1 MLKEI
6 IVQHVKKERKS
17 KGLREQQKAPLI
29 MNVFTGK
36 MTSAVK
42 VVLGENHI
50 LVTNVP
56 ANMIR
61 FYQPWNLTMNGAAKR
76 FITKK
81 FNSWY
86 S

>member
-17 KGLREQQKAPLI
+17 IGLRDQQKAPLI
-29 MNVFTGK
+29 MNVFTRK

-61 FYQPWNLTMNGAAKR
+61 FYQPWNLTMNGGVKR

-81 FNSWY
+81 FNGWY

>member
-17 KGLREQQKAPLI
+17 IGLHDQQKAPLI
-29 MNVFTGK
+29 MNVFTRK

-61 FYQPWNLTMNGAAKR
+61 FYQP
-76 FITKK
+76 
-81 FNSWY
+81 
-86 S
+86 